1 MALKRLPRRL
11 QHGEEATL
19 VEHLG
24 ELRSRILIS
33 LFAIVPVFVVAFVF
47 RDTLID
53 VLTRPLPDDKKL
65 ITLGVTEPF
74 TTAVKVSLAA
84 AFAVTLP
91 LLLYQ
96 LWAFLAPALEERSS
110 GRSRC
115 SPRSPRSCS
124 RAGSR
129 SRTSS
134 CCRGRSSFLTSF
146 GEEFFQV
153 EIRASYYFSFVT
165 VTLLASGLAFQMP
178 IFILAL
184 VRLRVLT
191 ADRLR
196 RNRRIGIALML
207 VFAVLLPTVDP
218 VSLVLEAVPLILL
231 FELSIQLAAF
241 MEKRWDIATS
251 VALGGRVRILSAD
264 WVLPVEGEPIENGA
278 VAIEDGRHR
287 CGRDGGELGE
297 GERFADSAIIP
308 GFVNAHTHLEYAVYA
323 GFGDGLSFGPWIS
336 THVERK
342 RRLEPADVEAI
353 ARLGAAECLRSG
365 ITTVGDLAFTG
376 ASAHACA
383 ELGLRAIVY
392 LEVFGS
398 DAADA
403 MRQFEEKRAYVAPAL
418 SERVRV
424 GVSPHAPYT
433 CSREVYA
440 ASMALELAGRDSSQ
454 REPGRARL
462 AAARRGPWQPLA
474 EMLVEPEGMSGIR
487 SLAGCRSAGRTRCRG
502 PLRQGRRGGDRPA
515 RRPRRRRHPL
525 PPLERPARLRDRA
538 ARGAAR
544 GRPPGRHRHGR
555 RLLRAVARLLRGAAH
570 RDHARAGEV
579 RARRRTVGDRRA
591 RARDA
596 WRGQRARPGGETGS
610 LVPGKRADLTIVSLS
625 GSPYLPWEDPAA
637 AVVYGGSPGRITATL
652 VDGQTRYEK
661 GGSECHE
668 LIDAARVAR
677 GRMLQAGSATAIS

>member
-33 LFAIVPVFVVAFVF
+33 LLAIIPVFIVAFVF

-96 LWAFLAPALEERSS
+96 LWAFLAPALEQSMQRTVAVYATFATILFAGGVAFSYFIVL
-110 GRSRC
+110 
-115 SPRSPRSCS
+115 PR
-124 RAGSR
+124 AL
-129 SRTSS
+129 
-134 CCRGRSSFLTSF
+134 SFLTSF

-165 VTLLASGLAFQMP
+165 MTLLASGLAFQMP

-184 VRLRVLT
+184 VRLRILS
-191 ADRLR
+191 ADKLR
-196 RNRRIGIALML
+196 RNRRIGFALMM
-207 VFAVLLPTVDP
+207 VFADAPADDRPGLARARGRAADHPLRALDLARRVHGETLGHRRPEV
-218 VSLVLEAVPLILL
+218 AVG
-231 FELSIQLAAF
+231 
-241 MEKRWDIATS
+241 R
-251 VALGGRVRILSAD
+251 RVRILSAD
-264 WVLPVEGEPIENGA
+264 WVLPVEDEPIENGA
-278 VAIEDGRHR
+278 VAIEDGVIAAVGTAR
-287 CGRDGGELGE
+287 ELGE
-297 GERFADSAIIP
+297 GERFPDSAIVP

-342 RRLEPADVEAI
+342 SRLERADMEAI

-365 ITTVGDLAFTG
+365 ITTVGDSRFTG

-383 ELGLRAIVY
+383 DLGLRAIVY
-392 LEVFGS
+392 LEVFGK
-398 DAADA
+398 DGADA
-403 MRQFEEKRAYVAPAL
+403 LRQFEEKRAYVAPAL

-440 ASMALELAGRDSSQ
+440 AAMGLGLPVATHLNESQDELDWLLRG
-454 REPGRARL
+454 E
-462 AAARRGPWQPLA
+462 GPWQPLA

-487 SLAGCRSAGRTRCRG
+487 SLAAAGLLDERVAAAHCVKVDDEEIGLLAGHGVAVTHCPRSNALLGCGIA
-502 PLRQGRRGGDRPA
+502 PLD
-515 RRPRRRRHPL
+515 
-525 PPLERPARLRDRA
+525 
-538 ARGAAR
+538 GAAR
-544 GRPPGRHRHGR
+544 GRDPGRRS
-555 RLLRAVARLLRGAAH
+555 ARTASPPT
-570 RDHARAGEV
+570 
-579 RARRRTVGDRRA
+579 RRTTCSRSCA
-591 RARDA
+591 
-596 WRGQRARPGGETGS
+596 P
-610 LVPGKRADLTIVSLS
+610 
-625 GSPYLPWEDPAA
+625 
-637 AVVYGGSPGRITATL
+637 
-652 VDGQTRYEK
+652 
-661 GGSECHE
+661 
-668 LIDAARVAR
+668 
-677 GRMLQAGSATAIS
+677 